1 MQTQIPARFF
11 QMLQEVWGFSK
22 LRESQVQ
29 AVAAPLAGHDALVVV
44 PTGGGK
50 SLCYQAPAVFR
61 GGVTIVISPLIALM
75 KDQVD
80 SLKQLGIPAARWD
93 SSLTP
98 SEKRFISSELNE
110 QKIRLLFAS
119 PERAV
124 QKDFPDLFRGNTV
137 HSIAIDEAHCVSQW
151 GHDFR
156 PEYRNLLNLRNAFP
170 NASMMALTAT
180 ATEQVQHDIVNQLQ
194 LRNPSISVHS
204 FDRPNLT

>member
-1 MQTQIPARFF
+1 MQTQIPPRFF
-11 QMLQEVWGFSK
+11 QMLQEVWGFSN

-29 AVAAPLAGHDALVVV
+29 AITAALDGNDALVVV

-98 SEKRFISSELNE
+98 SEKRSIISGLNE

-119 PERAV
+119 PERAL
-124 QKDFPDLFRGNTV
+124 QKDFLDLFLIPK
-137 HSIAIDEAHCVSQW
+137 SFLAIVFIDS
-151 GHDFR
+151 
-156 PEYRNLLNLRNAFP
+156 N
-170 NASMMALTAT
+170 
-180 ATEQVQHDIVNQLQ
+180 
-194 LRNPSISVHS
+194 
-204 FDRPNLT
+204 